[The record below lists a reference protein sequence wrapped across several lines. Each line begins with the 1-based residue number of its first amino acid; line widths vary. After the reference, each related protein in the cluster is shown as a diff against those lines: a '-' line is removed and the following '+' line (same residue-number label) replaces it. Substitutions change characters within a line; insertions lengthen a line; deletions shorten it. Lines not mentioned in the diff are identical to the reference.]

1 MKDSYRIERVPEALT
16 RDQVEA
22 GAGLAPNLPDGISS
36 SVEKN
41 PADSVDTPS
50 SSETRGKAAL
60 VPVNAGAVRKR
71 LAIVFSL
78 FSLYLIWGSTYLGMR
93 ISLEGFP
100 PFLLSGIRFL
110 IAGGILYAVLR
121 LRGVPSPG
129 RKEWAAAI
137 VLGALLLVGGNGGV
151 VFAEQWVASGLAALG
166 IAAVPLWAALFFGL
180 WGRWPRRL
188 EWLGLGLGFAG
199 VVLLNLENG
208 LRAAPIGAIALLI
221 APMCWAFGSAL
232 SQHLPQPKGLMG
244 SAAQMLAGGVILI
257 PLSLVLREGMP
268 HVHTIRPILAM
279 AFLILFGSLV
289 AFSAYGYL
297 LRNARP
303 ALATSYAYV
312 NPMVAVAL
320 GVGFAG
326 EHITLVGLL
335 AMLIILSGVGLV
347 SLGRQRA

>member
-1 MKDSYRIERVPEALT
+1 MKEGYRIKSVPETIAKDEL
-16 RDQVEA
+16 
-22 GAGLAPNLPDGISS
+22 GAKADRVASHPESISS
-36 SVEKN
+36 RVEKN
-41 PADSVDTPS
+41 PGDSIDTPS
-50 SSETRGKAAL
+50 LTGPAG
-60 VPVNAGAVRKR
+60 NAGVVGKR
-71 LAIVFSL
+71 LALVLSL

-93 ISLEGFP
+93 IALEGFP
-100 PFLLSGIRFL
+100 PFLLAGVRFL
-110 IAGGILYAVLR
+110 IAGSILYGVLR

-208 LRAAPIGAIALLI
+208 LRTAPIGALALII
-221 APMCWAFGSAL
+221 APMCWAFGSAW

-257 PLSLVLREGMP
+257 PMSLVLREGMP

-312 NPMVAVAL
+312 NPVVAVAL
-320 GVGFAG
+320 GVGLAG
-326 EHITLVGLL
+326 EQITLVGLL

-347 SLGRQRA
+347 SLGRQRAH